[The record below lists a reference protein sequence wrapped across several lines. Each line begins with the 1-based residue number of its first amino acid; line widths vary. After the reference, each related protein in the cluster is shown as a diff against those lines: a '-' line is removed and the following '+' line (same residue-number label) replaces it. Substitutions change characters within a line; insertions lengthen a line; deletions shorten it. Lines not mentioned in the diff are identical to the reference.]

1 MALDFLKKK
10 TQVFD
15 SSKHKV
21 LVANLPIDGLIG
33 ADYSPSQTVTFTQG
47 VHSLYSMVNNKYDGA
62 SAASITVMPT
72 AKCVKKLKLLFD
84 NFFQNGDFFKIVMY
98 KNDELVLD
106 AYAWPDKLPTVT
118 LDKDGNDITFS
129 FGVLKPRSPVL
140 SEFFDDIPLDEAGGL
155 VAV

>member
-21 LVANLPIDGLIG
+21 VVANLTIDGLIG
-33 ADYSPSQTVTFTQG
+33 ADYNPSQTITFTQG
-47 VHSLYSMVNNKYDGA
+47 VHNLYSMVNTKYDGA
-62 SAASITVMPT
+62 SSVSITVMPT
-72 AKCVKKLKLLFD
+72 AKCVGKLNTLLD
-84 NFFQNGDFFKIVMY
+84 NFFRNGDFFKIVIY

-118 LDKDGNDITFS
+118 LDKDGNDITFT

-140 SEFFDDIPLDEAGGL
+140 SEFFDDIGG
-155 VAV
+155 AEQNNTA